1 MRNVAKRV
9 RNVAKR
15 CGEQTCETLRNVRN
29 VAKRAAKVS
38 AKRQLR
44 ALRYRQIA
52 QRLHLR
58 LTGHA
63 PTARNPSQN
72 PFLGLRDTFEA
83 SKSSRGPQNG
93 QRRCF
98 RSVAGQRA
106 HMRNAAKCLRN
117 DAKRLRET
125 LRKSC
130 ERLRNHLRNVRKNLR
145 KRERV
150 PSPVGVIH
158 AFATS
163 GGRSL

>member
-1 MRNVAKRV
+1 MRNAAKML
-9 RNVAKR
+9 RNDAKR
-15 CGEQTCETLRNVRN
+15 CGEQRNA
-29 VAKRAAKVS
+29 AKRAKRCKSAAKVS

-106 HMRNAAKCLRN
+106 HMRNAAKRLRN

-150 PSPVGVIH
+150 PSPVAVSRKAID
-158 AFATS
+158 FS
-163 GGRSL
+163 R